1 MLEIEVPVIGV
12 EVHHMI
18 RGYIPT
24 SQLMGVLILMVSPFV
39 TSSASPSVPDRTCFC
54 LHFELSGLFEFS
66 IFYLLQDAIRM
77 PSGYLT

>member
-54 LHFELSGLFEFS
+54 LHFELSEACLNFQYS
-66 IFYLLQDAIRM
+66 IYSRM
-77 PSGYLT
+77 L